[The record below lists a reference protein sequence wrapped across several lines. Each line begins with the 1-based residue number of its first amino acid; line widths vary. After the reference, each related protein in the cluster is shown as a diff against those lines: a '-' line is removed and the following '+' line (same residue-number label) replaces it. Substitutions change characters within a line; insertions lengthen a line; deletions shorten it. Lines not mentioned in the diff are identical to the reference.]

1 MSTLRIAHR
10 YAESLYGVAKQANV
24 LDQVYADSKFLY
36 TLSQNDELKPFLK
49 NPLIKVEQKQAVFTA
64 LLKDKVQTETLNA
77 VLVLTAHKREAVL
90 AEFCNEFEKF
100 YFQEKH
106 ISVARLVTAEN
117 ISDARVQEIIAEFQ
131 ANGFLDKE
139 VRLEREVKPELIGGF
154 VLYFNDKVYDASV
167 AYKLELLEKQ
177 FSENL
182 YIKNF

>member
-10 YAESLYGVAKQANV
+10 YAESLYVIAKQDNV
-24 LDQVYADSKFLY
+24 LDKVYEDIKSLHS
-36 TLSQNDELKPFLK
+36 LSQNDEIKPFLK
-49 NPLIKVEQKQAVFTA
+49 NPLIKVEQKQAVFTS
-64 LLKDKVQTETLNA
+64 LLKDKVQSQTLNT
-77 VLVLTAHKREAVL
+77 VLVITAHKREAVL
-90 AEFCNEFEKF
+90 AEFCQEFEKF

-106 ISVARLVTAEN
+106 ISVAKLVTAEAL
-117 ISDARVQEIIAEFQ
+117 SDTKVQEIIAEFQ

-139 VRLEREVKPELIGGF
+139 VRLEQEVKSELIGGF
-154 VLYFNDKVYDASV
+154 ILYFNDKVYDASV